1 MNENLSSWCDF
12 CSFANF
18 LLIIIFFVCVLYC
31 RFLGFVEYIETF
43 NAGTDESFDVK
54 ITGEWMLK
62 VDRHPLTGQPATV
75 IQVDPMK
82 MVYGAASQ
90 FMSSEEAAPV
100 VQVGG
105 GFSQTASWQSF
116 GPIKLLDI
124 IYLTDDLQI
133 TRGNS
138 NMEAIFVSKK
148 CK

>member
-1 MNENLSSWCDF
+1 VVCLLLF
-12 CSFANF
+12 FAN
-18 LLIIIFFVCVLYC
+18 LLVIIFFVCVLYS

-43 NAGTDESFDVK
+43 NAGTEESFDVK
-54 ITGEWMLK
+54 ITGEWELK
-62 VDRHPLTGQPATV
+62 EDRNPFTGQLATV
-75 IQVDPMK
+75 IKVDPLK

-90 FMSSEEAAPV
+90 FMASDGAPPV

-138 NMEAIFVSKK
+138 NMEAIFVLKK